1 MLGQHL
7 IYLGD
12 RGGSPKFFVN
22 MAHPIV
28 EKIKKN
34 WRSGITVSLISIP
47 LSVSLAVASQSTP
60 VIGIITA
67 IWAGLTASI
76 LGGSDFNVVGPT
88 GALSG
93 LLATY
98 ALAHGQLSLS
108 MLAIVAGVFIIIAYL
123 GKLERYLV
131 FVPASTV
138 HGFTLGVAFIIAFGQ
153 FNFATGLK
161 GLPAHEK
168 FVDNLFESFRNLS
181 HVSFE
186 TVAVFVVFL
195 IALFLLA
202 KHIPRLPGAIILAPI
217 GIIVG
222 YLSSQHV
229 IPFALQT
236 LGGKFPDLS
245 ARLFLQPHFFFD
257 TSLFSAGATI
267 ALVAIL
273 ETMISARIADSMTK
287 TRHRKRKEL
296 LALGCANI
304 VSGLMGGI
312 PATAAL
318 ARTSLNIKTGATNK
332 LSATISSISIAL
344 IALVLLNYFRYIPL
358 AVIAAILV
366 NVALRMIER
375 EHFMRMF
382 KFDKKN
388 FGLSLIVAVVTISID
403 PIVGILFGVAASLL
417 LFIDKI
423 SRGQFELTVNNTQK
437 QIHQRLS
444 GEKLTEL
451 SGVVDTLVY
460 SLKGQLAYINGQAHL
475 ARFEES
481 LKDYRAVVLRM
492 RELYFIDLDGV
503 EVFDEIVEL
512 ILAKGKTVYVTGVNS
527 FIAEQLKESS
537 HFHHLQQEGHVV
549 ERTSQAL
556 SLLGYSIPSASLS
569 AQ

>member
-1 MLGQHL
+1 
-7 IYLGD
+7 
-12 RGGSPKFFVN
+12 
-22 MAHPIV
+22 MAHSIV

-34 WRSGITVSLISIP
+34 WRSGITVSLVSIP

-67 IWAGLTASI
+67 IWAGLIASI
-76 LGGSDFNVVGPT
+76 FGGSDFNVVGPT

-108 MLAIVAGVFIIIAYL
+108 MLAIVAGVFILIAYL

-168 FVDNLFESFRNLS
+168 FIDNLFESLRNISHLS
-181 HVSFE
+181 GE
-186 TVAVFVVFL
+186 TFGVFV
-195 IALFLLA
+195 LFLLA
-202 KHIPRLPGAIILAPI
+202 LYLLAKYFPRLPGAIVLAPVGI
-217 GIIVG
+217 GLG
-222 YLSSQHV
+222 YLSSHRM
-229 IPFALQT
+229 IPLALQT
-236 LGGKFPDLS
+236 LGDKFPDLS
-245 ARLFLQPHFFFD
+245 ARLFLPPHFFFD
-257 TSLFSAGATI
+257 TSLLSAGATV

-287 TRHRKRKEL
+287 TKHHKRKEL
-296 LALGCANI
+296 LALGLANI
-304 VSGLMGGI
+304 ASGVMGGI

-332 LSATISSISIAL
+332 ISSTISSVSVAL
-344 IALVLLNYFRYIPL
+344 IALVLLSYFRFIPL

-366 NVALRMIER
+366 NVAVRMVER
-375 EHFMRMF
+375 EHFSRMYA
-382 KFDKKN
+382 FDKKN
-388 FGLSLIVAVVTISID
+388 FALSLVVAGVTIYID
-403 PIVGILFGVAASLL
+403 PIIGILFGVAASLL

-423 SRGQFELTVNNTQK
+423 SRGQFELTVNNAEK

-444 GEKLTEL
+444 GEKLAEL

-481 LKDYRAVVLRM
+481 LKDYRAVILRM

-503 EVFDEIVEL
+503 EIFDEIVEL
-512 ILAKGKTVYVTGVNS
+512 ILNKGKTVYVTGVNS
-527 FIAEQLKESS
+527 FILEHLKESK
-537 HFHHLQQEGHVV
+537 HFRRLREEGHIVD
-549 ERTSQAL
+549 RTSQAL
-556 SLLGYSIPSASLS
+556 NLLGYAIPSTIPASVEKN
-569 AQ
+569 